1 MYQKLTNVS
10 FYCIRMCPDPLSFEQ
25 GQGHIVILNNIVIIK
40 ARPIEGE
47 GMMVLSPSILPTLSL
62 SLLLKLIILSLLM

>member
-1 MYQKLTNVS
+1 
-10 FYCIRMCPDPLSFEQ
+10 MCPDPLSFEQ

-47 GMMVLSPSILPTLSL
+47 GDDGFKSFNFTNSLSL
-62 SLLLKLIILSLLM
+62 SLT